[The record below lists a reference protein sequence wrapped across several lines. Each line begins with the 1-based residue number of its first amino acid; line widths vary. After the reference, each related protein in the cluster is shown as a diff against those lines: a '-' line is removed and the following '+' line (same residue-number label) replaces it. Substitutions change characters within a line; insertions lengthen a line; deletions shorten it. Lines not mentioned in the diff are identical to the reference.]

1 MRPFRLFTIVAGSV
15 GLAIA
20 AGTLFQPDPN
30 GAPDPRV
37 ANPAP
42 ETTSPGP
49 TLAGGV
55 PSLVTVMGRT
65 APTPDTAPETAPE
78 TAATSQV
85 PGSSQ
90 PPLVAAVT
98 EFQDE
103 ADATPGLP
111 VLATGSGPVPDVAE
125 LLAEADACAAW
136 LVVTPEPAAMLDL
149 SLFAPCNAGE
159 TVTIAHGPLRLDS
172 AVGPDGR
179 VVMAL
184 PALSAVAEVT
194 LTLGDGRV
202 VTDRTDVPD
211 FGMFPRVV
219 VQWDGPQVLD
229 LHAYVG
235 GATWGEP
242 GHVQAGGPVS
252 AVSGFVTALPT
263 RSEAQ
268 ARIYTFPAGVSPQDG
283 LILLEGEVAVTEASC
298 GRTFEARV
306 QLVRDDAPISR
317 RDIRVDMPAC
327 DMPDGFVLLPDL
339 LPESL
344 PGLAALN

>member
-1 MRPFRLFTIVAGSV
+1 L
-15 GLAIA
+15 
-20 AGTLFQPDPN
+20 PD
-30 GAPDPRV
+30 
-37 ANPAP
+37 
-42 ETTSPGP
+42 
-49 TLAGGV
+49 
-55 PSLVTVMGRT
+55 
-65 APTPDTAPETAPE
+65 
-78 TAATSQV
+78 
-85 PGSSQ
+85 
-90 PPLVAAVT
+90 
-98 EFQDE
+98 
-103 ADATPGLP
+103 
-111 VLATGSGPVPDVAE
+111 

-159 TVTIAHGPLRLDS
+159 TVTISHGPLRLDN

-179 VVMAL
+179 LVMAL

-194 LTLGDGRV
+194 LTLGDGRA
-202 VTDRTDVPD
+202 VTDMTDVPD
-211 FGMFPRVV
+211 FGMFPRVI

-229 LHAYVG
+229 LHAYAG

-268 ARIYTFPAGVSPQDG
+268 ARIYTFPAGISPQDG

-298 GRTFEARV
+298 GRRFEARV
-306 QLVRDDAPISR
+306 QLVRDDAPVSR